1 MDVKETQP
9 STSETIT
16 VDSQLYLK
24 PGSSVTLQLGH
35 PKVKDLTD
43 CESTGYCL
51 WCWCGMCCALPTAC
65 CLGQKMGDKWS
76 WVKYGIPEQL
86 ILNLDFH

>member
-1 MDVKETQP
+1 MTNMEVKETQP

-24 PGSSVTLQLGH
+24 PGSSVGH

-43 CESTGYCL
+43 CEPTGYCL
-51 WCWCGMCCALPTAC
+51 WCWCGICCPLPTAC

-86 ILNLDFH
+86 IFNLDFH